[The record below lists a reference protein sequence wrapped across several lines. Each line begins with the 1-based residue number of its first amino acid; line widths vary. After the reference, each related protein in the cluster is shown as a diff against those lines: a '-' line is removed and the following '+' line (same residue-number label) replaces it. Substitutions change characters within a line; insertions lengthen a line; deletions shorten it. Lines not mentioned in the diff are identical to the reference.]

1 MKHFITS
8 ADTSSVPELVQKALD
23 VKRNPRR
30 YDQLGHHKTLGLLF
44 FNPSLRTRLSTQKAA
59 QNIGM
64 SVMVMNFDKD
74 GWQLETAEGVVMDGG
89 NAEHVKEAAAV
100 IGQYCDIVGLRTFAR
115 LQDAQADYEEKI
127 IHQFKQYAGIPVV
140 SLESE
145 IRHPLQSL
153 TDLLTIEYHRAK
165 ANLSGKPKIVLS
177 WAPHVKALPQAVANS
192 FLEWTAHMDY
202 EVVLTHPQGAEL
214 SPQFTQGVTI
224 EHDQEKAF
232 KDADFVYVKNWS
244 SFSSYG
250 QVVQAPDWKIT
261 QEKMALTNQAKLMH
275 CLPVRRNLVID
286 DAVLDSE
293 QSIVI
298 EQAGNRE
305 TAAQAVLIELLK
317 NMDIL
322 DKPSDLAQSL
332 IL

>member
-8 ADTSSVPELVQKALD
+8 ADTDSVPQLVQKALD

-30 YDQLGHHKTLGLLF
+30 YDQLGRYKTLGLLF

-59 QNIGM
+59 QNLGM

-74 GWQLETAEGVVMDGG
+74 GWQLETEEGIVMNGG

-115 LQDAQADYEEKI
+115 LQDAQADYEEKV
-127 IHQFKQYAGIPVV
+127 IHQFRQYAGVPVV

-165 ANLSGKPKIVLS
+165 AKLSGRPKVVLS
-177 WAPHVKALPQAVANS
+177 WAPHIKALPQAVANS
-192 FLEWTAHMDY
+192 FLEWTALMDY
-202 EVVLTHPQGAEL
+202 EVMLTHPTGAEL
-214 SPQFTQGVTI
+214 SPEFTQGVTI
-224 EHDQEKAF
+224 EYDQKKAL
-232 KDADFVYVKNWS
+232 KGADFVYIKNWS
-244 SFSSYG
+244 SFSNYG
-250 QVVQAPDWKIT
+250 QVIQAPDWKIT
-261 QEKMALTNQAKLMH
+261 QEKMALTNRAKLMH

-286 DAVLDSE
+286 DAVLDSA

-305 TAAQAVLIELLK
+305 TAAQTVLIELLK
-317 NMDIL
+317 YLQTQDE
-322 DKPSDLAQSL
+322 PSDLAQSL